1 MSKYSRDT
9 RKALWIALLLVMIGS
24 LSMSIPCAGA
34 AGEPVGEPLRIGTL
48 GVTSGSAAS
57 WGLISKYAA
66 LTSAKM
72 WNAEGGMLVDGVRH
86 PIEII
91 SADTKL
97 DPKIARLGAEKLIY
111 RDKVRFL
118 IGPNTDPPLAAA
130 LEVTT
135 PAKVPNIAY
144 GFAVENY
151 NEKWPYS
158 IFGMIASYQSCSVLY
173 DYIIKNYGVKTI
185 SMVCANNSFWIGV
198 KNQEV
203 EKAKQAGLK
212 VLLHDAYYEFDT
224 TDFFPLMSRV
234 LKDKPDAIELSMA
247 GSGQAAQMTKTLR
260 QLGYKGVIFS
270 PVAGDEKIF
279 NEIGGKYM
287 EGFIDIG
294 GATTADLATDEM
306 RKYIEV
312 YKEIAGEW
320 NDEAA
325 TKIYAM
331 EMIRATVQQAGAA
344 ALTDGDAF
352 IKAMPDVEY
361 KNPYIKGNPIIR
373 YVGKK
378 QYNKLA
384 QIGVP
389 LVLVQ
394 MKGGKF
400 EVIKVTN
407 LEE

>member
-1 MSKYSRDT
+1 MITFSA
-9 RKALWIALLLVMIGS
+9 KAMKIHWAILALAIIVFCS
-24 LSMSIPCAGA
+24 LGTPFAVG
-34 AGEPVGEPLRIGTL
+34 AGEPTGEPLRIGTL
-48 GVTSGSAAS
+48 GVTSGNAAS

-66 LTSAKM
+66 MTSAKI
-72 WNAEGGMLVDGVRH
+72 WNAEGGLLVDGVRH
-86 PIEII
+86 PVEIY

-97 DPKIARLGAEKLIY
+97 DPKIARLGAEKLVY
-111 RDKVRFL
+111 RDKVRFI

-135 PAKVPNIAY
+135 PAKVPNIGY
-144 GFAVENY
+144 GFAIENY
-151 NEKWPYS
+151 DTKWPYS

-173 DYIIKNYGVKTI
+173 EYIMEKYNVKTL
-185 SMVCANNSFWIGV
+185 SLVCANNSFWIGV
-198 KNQEV
+198 KDKEV
-203 EKAKQAGLK
+203 EQAKQIGLK
-212 VLLHDAYYEFDT
+212 VLADDAYYEYDT

-234 LKDKPDAIELSMA
+234 LKDKPDAIEITIA
-247 GSGQAAQMTKTLR
+247 GSGHAAQMTKALR
-260 QLGYKGVIFS
+260 QLGYKGIIFS

-294 GATTADLATDEM
+294 GATTADMATAEM
-306 RKYIEV
+306 QKYIEV

-331 EMIRATVQQAGAA
+331 EMLRATIQQAGAA

-352 IKAMPDVEY
+352 VKAMPEVEY
-361 KNPYIKGNPIIR
+361 KNPYIQGNPTIK

-378 QYNKLA
+378 QYGKLA

-400 EVIKVTN
+400 DVVKVTS